1 MASLVTY
8 GTVVEWGVNEP
19 GLTGV
24 LVDSLNVDVS
34 TKNHVVTDSF
44 GKNVGWIGYDQS
56 ASFSIS
62 CRPIAGSS
70 AGPGG
75 STGPVERLGVVGDLI
90 SLSATAGSRMAWNQ
104 NLSPGLDAATSIIET
119 LSVSYGAESA
129 MTLNASGT
137 VYNFASA

>member
-24 LVDSLNVDVS
+24 LVDSLNVDIS

-62 CRPIAGSS
+62 CRPI
-70 AGPGG
+70 GG
-75 STGPVERLGVVGDLI
+75 DSTSPVERLGVVGDLI
-90 SLSATAGSRMAWNQ
+90 SISATAGSRMAWNTT
-104 NLSPGLDAATSIIET
+104 LSPGIDAATSIIEN

-129 MTLNASGT
+129 MTLTASGT

>member
-8 GTVVEWGVNEP
+8 GTVVEWGVDEP

-62 CRPIAGSS
+62 CRPIVGGNQGSV
-70 AGPGG
+70 A
-75 STGPVERLGVVGDLI
+75 RLGVVGNLI
-90 SLSATAGSRMAWNQ
+90 SLSATDANNMAWNST
-104 NLSPGLDAATSIIET
+104 LSPGLTAATSIIEN

-129 MTLNASGT
+129 MTHTASGT

>member
-62 CRPIAGSS
+62 CRPIAG
-70 AGPGG
+70 G
-75 STGPVERLGVVGDLI
+75 STPPAERLGVVGNLI
-90 SLSATAGSRMAWNQ
+90 SISATAGNNMAWNST
-104 NLSPGLDAATSIIET
+104 LSPGLDASTSIIENF
-119 LSVSYGAESA
+119 SVSYGAESA